1 MGLIYE
7 SNFPDVCL
15 SHSIDRHPEQKS
27 FSMHLHGNMEMYVFV
42 SGKARYHVEGNEY
55 ELSSGNL
62 LIMRQNESH
71 FTNFLEDCPYERYVL
86 NFSPSVLDAIDPEH
100 RLLAPFNDRPLGSD
114 NLYRPSDINGV
125 SALSCIKAM
134 CINSTDPYAKRL
146 AIISNL
152 LPLLQGVCD
161 SFNKRKTPE
170 LQSTVAGQITAYI
183 NEHLFEKL
191 TVESIAN
198 HFFLSVSQ
206 VERIFKKATHASVW
220 QYVNAKRL
228 AAARVKIE
236 SGISAYTACEE
247 CAFGDYSSF
256 YRAYIKAYGEGPGT
270 FKKIK

>member
-1 MGLIYE
+1 M
-7 SNFPDVCL
+7 
-15 SHSIDRHPEQKS
+15 ID
-27 FSMHLHGNMEMYVFV
+27 G
-42 SGKARYHVEGNEY
+42 
-55 ELSSGNL
+55 
-62 LIMRQNESH
+62 
-71 FTNFLEDCPYERYVL
+71 
-86 NFSPSVLDAIDPEH
+86 IDPEH

-114 NLYRPSDINGV
+114 NLYRPSDLGSF
-125 SALSCIKAM
+125 SALSCIKSM
-134 CINSTDPYAKRL
+134 CVETEDPYARKL
-146 AIISNL
+146 AILANL
-152 LPLLQGVCD
+152 PSLLMAVCD

-170 LQSTVAGQITAYI
+170 LQSSIAGQITAYI

-206 VERIFKKATHASVW
+206 VERIFKKATRASVW

-256 YRAYIKAYGEGPGT
+256 YRAYVKAYGEGPGS
-270 FKKIK
+270 FKKTK